1 MNQENTTIQPEFAK
15 PGLNP
20 FLVAMAQSK
29 QSVLPSTPV
38 QQVAVE
44 LRKLEK
50 SAETGDLK
58 AWQDQLPRVE
68 AALASLQADP
78 MRRLEIQVEIKQ
90 HEWTLLF
97 KASKGALQQAQLVEQ
112 QAKEAELTNRDTA
125 KELWRKAQKFKQLGQ
140 HFQECLNAKLLA
152 A

>member
-38 QQVAVE
+38 QQLSAE

-50 SAETGDLK
+50 TAEVGDIK

-68 AALASLQADP
+68 AALSSLQADP
-78 MRRLEIQVEIKQ
+78 MRRLEIQVQIKQ
-90 HEWTLLF
+90 HELTLIL
-97 KASKGALQQAQLVEQ
+97 KASKRAQVQAQVEEKS
-112 QAKEAELTNRDTA
+112 AREAELSESGAAREHWT
-125 KELWRKAQKFKQLGQ
+125 KAQKWKRLGE
-140 HFQECLNAKLLA
+140 HFQEQLSAQLKA